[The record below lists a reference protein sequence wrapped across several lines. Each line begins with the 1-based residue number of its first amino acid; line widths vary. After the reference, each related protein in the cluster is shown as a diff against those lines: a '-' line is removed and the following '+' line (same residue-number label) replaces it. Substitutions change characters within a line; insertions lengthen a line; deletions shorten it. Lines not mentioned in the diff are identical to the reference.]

1 MTWGFQGNSG
11 GTNTGTQGWGN
22 YLQQQAQQFTPN
34 APSSPDITTDAW
46 GNKHR
51 TVMNDMLS
59 GQRNQLDDYVKRAG
73 MTGIQRGGFQQQT
86 AAPSAQY
93 DAIKN
98 LAGGYGDRYNQALA
112 YMNQLGEFDQR
123 NYQTQAQTYSDL
135 VGAATQYQS
144 GAEQRELEAYLQQKA
159 GEAAMAQQLAQQQ
172 WQTGE
177 RMGTQGWQSQEAMR
191 EREQQ
196 AALQQAQA
204 QAAMTQQQAQ
214 QRWQTGER
222 TGTQQYQSVQ
232 DSLQRQLAWN
242 SLMEQLKTQK
252 YSADMGYMG
261 SLAGSIL

>member
-177 RMGTQGWQSQEAMR
+177 RTGTQAYQTEQDARQR
-191 EREQQ
+191 E
-196 AALQQAQA
+196 
-204 QAAMTQQQAQ
+204 
-214 QRWQTGER
+214 WQTGER
-222 TGTQQYQSVQ
+222 TGTQGWQTAERMGTQQYQSIQ
-232 DSLQRQLAWN
+232 NQLAQQQAWN
-242 SLMEQLKTQK
+242 SLMAQLQAQK
-252 YSADMGYMG
+252 YATDLGYMG